1 MKKTT
6 VFTAIIFSFFAL
18 FSTSCSSDNSKSA
31 TDSVANSKDENN
43 KNQENDLE
51 VEIDT
56 SLKEDYEFLPPSPI
70 QIAAILKKVN
80 MPYEEGLT
88 NPISNADKYSTK
100 FKQTINFGVY
110 ACDLSY
116 CVINDKFEDAAKYL
130 KVSKDISSKIGLE
143 SIFNADNL
151 IDRFENNIG
160 NQDSIMEILFNVQM
174 MTDDY
179 IHDNDLRDLSVI
191 YFTGAWVEGM
201 NIATHTILGND
212 DHKISVLLSEQ
223 MTIARSIIRGLRA
236 VENKNDDIIDLTD
249 HIEEV
254 VNAYHDL
261 WSIKQEGEN
270 IEYLDVELKHEE
282 VTSIS
287 EMILELREE
296 ITFTTH

>member
-6 VFTAIIFSFFAL
+6 VLTAIFFSIFAL
-18 FSTSCSSDNSKSA
+18 FSSSCNSDNSTSE

-43 KNQENDLE
+43 ENQEMDHAI
-51 VEIDT
+51 EIDT
-56 SLKEDYEFLPPSPI
+56 SLKDDYQFMPPSPI

-88 NPISNADKYSTK
+88 NPTSNANKYSTK
-100 FKQTINFGVY
+100 FKQSINFGVY
-110 ACDLSY
+110 ACDLAY
-116 CVINDKFEDAAKYL
+116 CVTNDKFEDAAKYL

-143 SIFNADNL
+143 AVFKADNL
-151 IDRFENNIG
+151 IDRFESNIG
-160 NQDSIMEILFNVQM
+160 DQDSIMEILFHVQM

-179 IHDNDLRDLSVI
+179 IDDNDLRDLSVI

-201 NIATHTILGND
+201 NIGTHTILGND

-223 MTIARSIIRGLRA
+223 MTIARSIIKGLRA
-236 VENKNDDIIDLTD
+236 VEDKNDDIIDLTD

-254 VNAYHDL
+254 VDAYHNL
-261 WSIKQEGEN
+261 WSVKQEGEN
-270 IEYLDVELKHEE
+270 IEYLDVELKHDE
-282 VTSIS
+282 VISIS

-296 ITFTTH
+296 ITM

>member
-1 MKKTT
+1 M
-6 VFTAIIFSFFAL
+6 
-18 FSTSCSSDNSKSA
+18 D
-31 TDSVANSKDENN
+31 DSI
-43 KNQENDLE
+43 
-51 VEIDT
+51 EIDT
-56 SLKEDYEFLPPSPI
+56 SSKDDYQFMPPSPI

-100 FKQTINFGVY
+100 FKQSINFGVY
-110 ACDLSY
+110 ACDLAY
-116 CVINDKFEDAAKYL
+116 CVTNDKFEDAAKYL

-143 SIFNADNL
+143 AIFQADNL
-151 IDRFENNIG
+151 IDRFESNIG
-160 NQDSIMEILFNVQM
+160 NQDSIMEILFHVQM

-179 IHDNDLRDLSVI
+179 IDDNDLRDLSVI

-201 NIATHTILGND
+201 NIGTHTILGND

-223 MTIARSIIRGLRA
+223 MTIARSIIKGLRA
-236 VENKNDDIIDLTD
+236 VEDKNDDIVDLTD

-254 VNAYHDL
+254 VDAYHNL

-270 IEYLDVELKHEE
+270 IEYLDVELKHDE
-282 VTSIS
+282 VISIS

-296 ITFTTH
+296 ITM